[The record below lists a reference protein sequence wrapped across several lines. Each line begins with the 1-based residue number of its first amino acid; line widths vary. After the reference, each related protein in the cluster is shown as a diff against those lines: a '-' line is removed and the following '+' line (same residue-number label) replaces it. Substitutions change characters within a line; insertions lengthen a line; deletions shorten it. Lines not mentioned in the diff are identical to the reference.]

1 MMEDVASVIGDIR
14 AVTRVQGEKLDEAHE
29 NIADAT
35 EHVEMA
41 NKELAE
47 KLKKTRTGNKCLIW
61 CVVIAVIAIICV
73 ILFGF
78 VLGGDGDTDI
88 TIVSDEGD
96 SSST

>member
-1 MMEDVASVIGDIR
+1 M
-14 AVTRVQGEKLDEAHE
+14 
-29 NIADAT
+29 ADAT
-35 EHVEMA
+35 ENVELA

-78 VLGGDGDTDI
+78 VLGGDGDTEI
-88 TIVSDEGD
+88 TVVSDETAA
-96 SSST
+96 SST